1 MGKTKDVTTEA
12 NKEVHGTIFDD
23 VFRTIA
29 QKMPYLLIPLI
40 NEVFQT
46 NYSEDIHFQQL
57 RNEHYEKLGKI
68 ITDSILQIEDHT
80 YHLECQSSLDGQMVI
95 RMIEYDFSIALELA
109 QKNNETFEIEF
120 PQSCVLYIRNHRKR
134 SLPDYHEAIV
144 KFADGQQIVY
154 RVPILRAQNY
164 TVDSIF
170 EKRLLILLP
179 YHILRYESFLK
190 NSGTN
195 SKKLEQLLTDYQK
208 ISDALEQC
216 TDDKKSTLYIDMI
229 ALIEEIADYIIPKD
243 NEKVRERLGDIM
255 GGKILK
261 LESER
266 LRELGEAKGRAE
278 GRIQGQ
284 AEGRKTERIEAI
296 QNMIKYDVSKEKI
309 LQDYSEEEY
318 NEAIKSMLVEA

>member
-1 MGKTKDVTTEA
+1 MGKTKDVTTETTS
-12 NKEVHGTIFDD
+12 EVHGTIFDD

-57 RNEHYEKLGKI
+57 RNEHYEKFGKI

-80 YHLECQSSLDGQMVI
+80 YHLECQSSLDGRMVI
-95 RMIEYDFSIALELA
+95 RMFEYDFSIALELA

-144 KFADGQQIVY
+144 KFADGQQILY

-208 ISDALEQC
+208 ISDALEQS
-216 TDDKKSTLYIDMI
+216 TDDKKSALYIDI
-229 ALIEEIADYIIPKD
+229 IILIEKIADYIIPKN
-243 NEKVRERLGDIM
+243 NEKIRERLGDLM
-255 GGKILK
+255 GGKILQ

-266 LRELGEAKGRAE
+266 LREEVQKAG
-278 GRIQGQ
+278 
-284 AEGRKTERIEAI
+284 RIEAI
-296 QNMIKYDVSKEKI
+296 QNMIKYEVSKEKI

-318 NEAIKSMLVEA
+318 EEAVKTMLVEA

>member
-1 MGKTKDVTTEA
+1 MGKTKDVTTETTR
-12 NKEVHGTIFDD
+12 EVHGTIFDD

-46 NYSEDIHFQQL
+46 NYPEDIHFQQL

-95 RMIEYDFSIALELA
+95 RMFEYDFSIALELA

-120 PQSCVLYIRNHRKR
+120 PQSCVLYIRNHRER

-154 RVPILRAQNY
+154 RVPLLRAQNY
-164 TVDSIF
+164 TV
-170 EKRLLILLP
+170 EKKKKKRLLILLP

-190 NSGTN
+190 NSGSNT
-195 SKKLEQLLTDYQK
+195 KKLEQLLTDYQK
-208 ISDALEQC
+208 INS
-216 TDDKKSTLYIDMI
+216 LY
-229 ALIEEIADYIIPKD
+229 
-243 NEKVRERLGDIM
+243 
-255 GGKILK
+255 
-261 LESER
+261 
-266 LRELGEAKGRAE
+266 
-278 GRIQGQ
+278 
-284 AEGRKTERIEAI
+284 
-296 QNMIKYDVSKEKI
+296 
-309 LQDYSEEEY
+309 
-318 NEAIKSMLVEA
+318 